1 MLQHLFQEEHGF
13 AYCRGR
19 RLAVVLLQMDLQHG
33 SASSSVNSETG
44 PYMYNIDNGGEE
56 NGQVNCLHLFIL
68 SERLQNKDRELYGLG
83 FLAVPDDLRR
93 DATQ

>member
-1 MLQHLFQEEHGF
+1 
-13 AYCRGR
+13 
-19 RLAVVLLQMDLQHG
+19 
-33 SASSSVNSETG
+33 
-44 PYMYNIDNGGEE
+44 MYNIDNGSEE

-68 SERLQNKDRELYGLG
+68 SEGLQNEDRELYGLG